1 MVLKYFKIL
10 YIELFY
16 SFFSIVFLCKLDN
29 LNSELLGKNDLSI
42 LTYNNYQSLYFFIG
56 AFILIIFGFY
66 IFIYRFKYILDMEIN
81 SFGEL
86 VLEFAIPSLIA
97 DFKKRFFI
105 TAPFFNFNGVNNIWF
120 SIFIL
125 SLVIFYH
132 TSLTYLFLFW
142 ETFSY

>member
-1 MVLKYFKIL
+1 MMLKYFKIL

-86 VLEFAIPSLIA
+86 V
-97 DFKKRFFI
+97 FFI
-105 TAPFFNFNGVNNIWF
+105 IIEILI
-120 SIFIL
+120 IFIIVFIIKFISIPILKTIFKASIVILGISQFL
-125 SLVIFYH
+125 S
-132 TSLTYLFLFW
+132 TK
-142 ETFSY
+142 

>member
-1 MVLKYFKIL
+1 MKVGNKMVLKYFKIL

-42 LTYNNYQSLYFFIG
+42 LTYNNYQSIYFFIG

-86 VLEFAIPSLIA
+86 V
-97 DFKKRFFI
+97 FFI
-105 TAPFFNFNGVNNIWF
+105 IIEILI
-120 SIFIL
+120 IFIIVFIIKFISIPILKTIFKAVIVILGISQFL
-125 SLVIFYH
+125 SAK
-132 TSLTYLFLFW
+132 
-142 ETFSY
+142 

>member
-16 SFFSIVFLCKLDN
+16 SFFSIVFLYKLDN

-66 IFIYRFKYILDMEIN
+66 IFIHRFKYILDMEIN

-86 VLEFAIPSLIA
+86 F
-97 DFKKRFFI
+97 FFI
-105 TAPFFNFNGVNNIWF
+105 IIEILI
-120 SIFIL
+120 IFIIIFIIKFISIPILKTIFKAIIVILGISQFL
-125 SLVIFYH
+125 SAK
-132 TSLTYLFLFW
+132 
-142 ETFSY
+142 

>member
-1 MVLKYFKIL
+1 MMLKYFKIL

-16 SFFSIVFLCKLDN
+16 SFFSIVFLYKLDN

-66 IFIYRFKYILDMEIN
+66 IFIHRFKYILDMEIN

-86 VLEFAIPSLIA
+86 F
-97 DFKKRFFI
+97 FFI
-105 TAPFFNFNGVNNIWF
+105 IIEILI
-120 SIFIL
+120 IFIIIFIIKFISIPILKTIFKATIVILGISQFL
-125 SLVIFYH
+125 S
-132 TSLTYLFLFW
+132 TK
-142 ETFSY
+142 

>member
-86 VLEFAIPSLIA
+86 F
-97 DFKKRFFI
+97 FFI
-105 TAPFFNFNGVNNIWF
+105 IIEILI
-120 SIFIL
+120 IFIIIFIIKFISIPILKTIFKAIIVILGISQFL
-125 SLVIFYH
+125 S
-132 TSLTYLFLFW
+132 TK
-142 ETFSY
+142 

>member
-16 SFFSIVFLCKLDN
+16 SFFSIVFLYKLDN

-86 VLEFAIPSLIA
+86 V
-97 DFKKRFFI
+97 FFI
-105 TAPFFNFNGVNNIWF
+105 IIEILI
-120 SIFIL
+120 IFIIVLIIKFISIPILKTIFKAIIVILGISQFL
-125 SLVIFYH
+125 SAK
-132 TSLTYLFLFW
+132 
-142 ETFSY
+142 

>member
-86 VLEFAIPSLIA
+86 F
-97 DFKKRFFI
+97 FFI
-105 TAPFFNFNGVNNIWF
+105 IIEILI
-120 SIFIL
+120 IFIIIFIIKFISIPILKTIFKAIIVILGISQFL
-125 SLVIFYH
+125 SAK
-132 TSLTYLFLFW
+132 
-142 ETFSY
+142 

>member
-1 MVLKYFKIL
+1 MKVGNKMVLKYFKIL

-86 VLEFAIPSLIA
+86 V
-97 DFKKRFFI
+97 FFI
-105 TAPFFNFNGVNNIWF
+105 IIEILI
-120 SIFIL
+120 IFIIVFIIKLISIHILKTIFKAIIVILGISQFL
-125 SLVIFYH
+125 SAK
-132 TSLTYLFLFW
+132 
-142 ETFSY
+142 

>member
-1 MVLKYFKIL
+1 MMLKYFKIL

-16 SFFSIVFLCKLDN
+16 SFFSIVFLYKLDN

-66 IFIYRFKYILDMEIN
+66 IFIHRFKYILDMEIN

-86 VLEFAIPSLIA
+86 V
-97 DFKKRFFI
+97 FFI
-105 TAPFFNFNGVNNIWF
+105 IIEILI
-120 SIFIL
+120 IFIIVLIIKFISIPILKTIFKAIIVILGISQFL
-125 SLVIFYH
+125 SAK
-132 TSLTYLFLFW
+132 
-142 ETFSY
+142 

>member
-1 MVLKYFKIL
+1 MKVGNKMVLKYFKIL

-66 IFIYRFKYILDMEIN
+66 IFIHRFKYILDMEIN

-86 VLEFAIPSLIA
+86 F
-97 DFKKRFFI
+97 FFI
-105 TAPFFNFNGVNNIWF
+105 IIEILI
-120 SIFIL
+120 IFIIIFIIKFISIPILKTIFKAIIVILGISQFL
-125 SLVIFYH
+125 SAK
-132 TSLTYLFLFW
+132 
-142 ETFSY
+142 

>member
-1 MVLKYFKIL
+1 MMLKYFKIL

-16 SFFSIVFLCKLDN
+16 SFFSIVFLYKLDN

-66 IFIYRFKYILDMEIN
+66 IFIHRFKYILDMEIN

-86 VLEFAIPSLIA
+86 F
-97 DFKKRFFI
+97 FFI
-105 TAPFFNFNGVNNIWF
+105 IIEILI
-120 SIFIL
+120 IFIIIFIIKFISIPILKTIFKAIIVILGISQFL
-125 SLVIFYH
+125 S
-132 TSLTYLFLFW
+132 TK
-142 ETFSY
+142 

>member
-16 SFFSIVFLCKLDN
+16 SFFSIVFLYKLDN

-86 VLEFAIPSLIA
+86 V
-97 DFKKRFFI
+97 FFI
-105 TAPFFNFNGVNNIWF
+105 IIEILI
-120 SIFIL
+120 IFIIVFIIKFISIPILKTIFKAIIVILGISQFL
-125 SLVIFYH
+125 SAK
-132 TSLTYLFLFW
+132 
-142 ETFSY
+142 

>member
-1 MVLKYFKIL
+1 MMLKYLKIL

-16 SFFSIVFLCKLDN
+16 SFFSIVFLYKLDN

-66 IFIYRFKYILDMEIN
+66 IFIHRFKYILDMEIN

-86 VLEFAIPSLIA
+86 F
-97 DFKKRFFI
+97 FFI
-105 TAPFFNFNGVNNIWF
+105 IIEILI
-120 SIFIL
+120 IFIIIFIIKFISIPILKTIFKAIIVILGISQFL
-125 SLVIFYH
+125 SAK
-132 TSLTYLFLFW
+132 
-142 ETFSY
+142 

>member
-1 MVLKYFKIL
+1 MMLKYFKIL

-16 SFFSIVFLCKLDN
+16 SFFSIVFLYKLDN

-86 VLEFAIPSLIA
+86 F
-97 DFKKRFFI
+97 FFI
-105 TAPFFNFNGVNNIWF
+105 IIEILI
-120 SIFIL
+120 IFIIIFIIKFISIPILKTIFKAIIVILGISQFL
-125 SLVIFYH
+125 SAK
-132 TSLTYLFLFW
+132 
-142 ETFSY
+142 

>member
-86 VLEFAIPSLIA
+86 V
-97 DFKKRFFI
+97 FFI
-105 TAPFFNFNGVNNIWF
+105 IIEILI
-120 SIFIL
+120 IFIIVL
-125 SLVIFYH
+125 IIKFISIPILKTIFKAIIVILVISH
-132 TSLTYLFLFW
+132 FL
-142 ETFSY
+142 SAK

>member
-1 MVLKYFKIL
+1 MKVGNKMVLKYFKIL

-16 SFFSIVFLCKLDN
+16 SFFSIVFLYKLDN

-66 IFIYRFKYILDMEIN
+66 IFIHRFKYILDMEIN

-86 VLEFAIPSLIA
+86 F
-97 DFKKRFFI
+97 FFI
-105 TAPFFNFNGVNNIWF
+105 IIEILI
-120 SIFIL
+120 IFIIIFIIKFISIPILKTIFKAIIVILGISQFL
-125 SLVIFYH
+125 SAK
-132 TSLTYLFLFW
+132 
-142 ETFSY
+142 

>member
-1 MVLKYFKIL
+1 MKVGNKMVLKYFKII

-86 VLEFAIPSLIA
+86 V
-97 DFKKRFFI
+97 FFI
-105 TAPFFNFNGVNNIWF
+105 IIEILI
-120 SIFIL
+120 IFIIVFIIKFISIPILKTIFKAIIVILGISQFL
-125 SLVIFYH
+125 SAK
-132 TSLTYLFLFW
+132 
-142 ETFSY
+142 

>member
-1 MVLKYFKIL
+1 MKVGNKMVLKYFKIL
-10 YIELFY
+10 YIELFF

-86 VLEFAIPSLIA
+86 V
-97 DFKKRFFI
+97 FFI
-105 TAPFFNFNGVNNIWF
+105 IIEILI
-120 SIFIL
+120 IFIIVLIIKFISIPILKTIFKAIIVILGISQFL
-125 SLVIFYH
+125 SAK
-132 TSLTYLFLFW
+132 
-142 ETFSY
+142 

>member
-1 MVLKYFKIL
+1 MKVGNKMVLKYFKIL

-86 VLEFAIPSLIA
+86 V
-97 DFKKRFFI
+97 FFI
-105 TAPFFNFNGVNNIWF
+105 IIEILI
-120 SIFIL
+120 IFIIVFIIKFISIPILKTIFKAIIVILGISQFL
-125 SLVIFYH
+125 SAK
-132 TSLTYLFLFW
+132 
-142 ETFSY
+142 

>member
-42 LTYNNYQSLYFFIG
+42 LTYNNYQSLYFFIE

-86 VLEFAIPSLIA
+86 VFLI
-97 DFKKRFFI
+97 I
-105 TAPFFNFNGVNNIWF
+105 IEILI
-120 SIFIL
+120 IFIIVFIIKFISIPILKTIFKAIIVILGISQFL
-125 SLVIFYH
+125 SAK
-132 TSLTYLFLFW
+132 
-142 ETFSY
+142 

>member
-86 VLEFAIPSLIA
+86 V
-97 DFKKRFFI
+97 FFI
-105 TAPFFNFNGVNNIWF
+105 IIEILI
-120 SIFIL
+120 IFIIVF
-125 SLVIFYH
+125 VIKYINIPI
-132 TSLTYLFLFW
+132 LTTIFNSIIVILGI
-142 ETFSY
+142 

>member
-66 IFIYRFKYILDMEIN
+66 IFIYRFKYVLDMEIN

-86 VLEFAIPSLIA
+86 F
-97 DFKKRFFI
+97 FFI
-105 TAPFFNFNGVNNIWF
+105 IIEILI
-120 SIFIL
+120 IFIIIFIIKFISIPILKTIFKDTIVILGISQFL
-125 SLVIFYH
+125 S
-132 TSLTYLFLFW
+132 TK
-142 ETFSY
+142 

>member
-1 MVLKYFKIL
+1 MMLKYFKIL

-16 SFFSIVFLCKLDN
+16 SFFSIVFLYKLDN

-66 IFIYRFKYILDMEIN
+66 IFIHRFKYILDMEIN

-86 VLEFAIPSLIA
+86 F
-97 DFKKRFFI
+97 FFI
-105 TAPFFNFNGVNNIWF
+105 IIEILI
-120 SIFIL
+120 IFIIIFIIKFISIPILKTIFKAIIVILGISQFL
-125 SLVIFYH
+125 SAK
-132 TSLTYLFLFW
+132 
-142 ETFSY
+142 

>member
-1 MVLKYFKIL
+1 MKVGNKMVLKYFKIL

-29 LNSELLGKNDLSI
+29 LNSELLGKNDISI

-86 VLEFAIPSLIA
+86 V
-97 DFKKRFFI
+97 FFI
-105 TAPFFNFNGVNNIWF
+105 IIEILI
-120 SIFIL
+120 IFIIVFIIKFISIPILKTIFKAIIVILGISQFL
-125 SLVIFYH
+125 SAK
-132 TSLTYLFLFW
+132 
-142 ETFSY
+142 

>member
-1 MVLKYFKIL
+1 MKVGNKMMLKYFKIL

-16 SFFSIVFLCKLDN
+16 SFFSIVFLYKLDN

-66 IFIYRFKYILDMEIN
+66 IFIHRFKYILDMEIN

-86 VLEFAIPSLIA
+86 F
-97 DFKKRFFI
+97 FFI
-105 TAPFFNFNGVNNIWF
+105 IIEILI
-120 SIFIL
+120 IFIIIFIIKFISIPILKTIFKAIIVILGISQFL
-125 SLVIFYH
+125 SAK
-132 TSLTYLFLFW
+132 
-142 ETFSY
+142 

>member
-1 MVLKYFKIL
+1 MKVGNKMMLKYFKIL

-42 LTYNNYQSLYFFIG
+42 LTYDNYQSLYFFIG

-66 IFIYRFKYILDMEIN
+66 IFIHRFKYILDMEIN

-86 VLEFAIPSLIA
+86 F
-97 DFKKRFFI
+97 FFI
-105 TAPFFNFNGVNNIWF
+105 IIEILI
-120 SIFIL
+120 IFIIIFIIKFISIPILKTIFKATIVILGISQFL
-125 SLVIFYH
+125 S
-132 TSLTYLFLFW
+132 TK
-142 ETFSY
+142 

>member
-1 MVLKYFKIL
+1 MKVGNKMVLKYFKIL

-16 SFFSIVFLCKLDN
+16 SFFSIVFLYKLDN

-86 VLEFAIPSLIA
+86 V
-97 DFKKRFFI
+97 FFI
-105 TAPFFNFNGVNNIWF
+105 IIEILI
-120 SIFIL
+120 IFIIVFIIKFISIPILKTIFKAIIVILGISQFL
-125 SLVIFYH
+125 SAK
-132 TSLTYLFLFW
+132 
-142 ETFSY
+142 

>member
-1 MVLKYFKIL
+1 MKVGNKMMLKYFKIL

-66 IFIYRFKYILDMEIN
+66 IFIHRFKYILDMEIN

-86 VLEFAIPSLIA
+86 F
-97 DFKKRFFI
+97 FFI
-105 TAPFFNFNGVNNIWF
+105 IIEILI
-120 SIFIL
+120 IFIIIFIIKFISIPILKTIFKATIVILGISQFL
-125 SLVIFYH
+125 S
-132 TSLTYLFLFW
+132 TK
-142 ETFSY
+142 

>member
-1 MVLKYFKIL
+1 MKVGNKMVLKYFKIL

-86 VLEFAIPSLIA
+86 F
-97 DFKKRFFI
+97 FFI
-105 TAPFFNFNGVNNIWF
+105 IIEILI
-120 SIFIL
+120 IFIIIFIIKFISIPILKTIFKATIVILGISQFL
-125 SLVIFYH
+125 S
-132 TSLTYLFLFW
+132 TK
-142 ETFSY
+142 

>member
-1 MVLKYFKIL
+1 MKVGNKMMLKYFKIL

-16 SFFSIVFLCKLDN
+16 SFFSIVFLCKLNN

-66 IFIYRFKYILDMEIN
+66 IFIHRFKYILDMEIN

-86 VLEFAIPSLIA
+86 F
-97 DFKKRFFI
+97 FFI
-105 TAPFFNFNGVNNIWF
+105 IIEILI
-120 SIFIL
+120 IFIIIFIIKFISIPILKTIFKAIIVILGISQFL
-125 SLVIFYH
+125 SAK
-132 TSLTYLFLFW
+132 
-142 ETFSY
+142 

>member
-1 MVLKYFKIL
+1 MKVGNKMVLKYFKIL

-86 VLEFAIPSLIA
+86 V
-97 DFKKRFFI
+97 FFI
-105 TAPFFNFNGVNNIWF
+105 IIEILI
-120 SIFIL
+120 IFIIVLIIKFISIPILKTIFKAIIVILGISQFL
-125 SLVIFYH
+125 SAK
-132 TSLTYLFLFW
+132 
-142 ETFSY
+142 